1 MTMDS
6 TMRTPSFRWQ
16 TPRRHTIAATCV
28 LIALASTASL
38 LQADD
43 VDNRT
48 PDIKRVILTP
58 RETADD
64 FGKRIAQSHL
74 AMQVTVTNNSK
85 QLDMIIQHAG
95 VDLTKA
101 LSPARVAQFVKRVRQ
116 VNRKLGSGYAL
127 ASSTK
132 MSSVDLALLQG
143 VAQKGQNYDL
153 RNQAYRLI
161 VAIGTVG
168 AGLVGAAGLGPVLPK
183 AVAAWTGPGQT
194 AFATLFPDLTVDEL
208 IRLNDRAYTANTV
221 VPRQKSKVF
230 VVFLPL
236 DLIMTP
242 EEKASYWKRPSD
254 FISIVTNSGTTTPAT
269 SGTQPATSQ
278 LDLSQIEVETQYD
291 FIVPLTDIPPMITEV
306 AITDKE
312 MDNFTKKAPVHGSI
326 VGRFLDGATVS
337 LPDGAAMGLDIAA
350 DTATGTPASGENRLY
365 FVITPN
371 KVVPANTRLVFQVT
385 RDKQVTT
392 FSKLLSH
399 NFPPATLTSLDPAKG
414 SVKSDVPVKLGGS
427 GFLDGD
433 VTILID
439 GVSDAAAS
447 GIKVV
452 NLSVKDTTH
461 LEATFSIDE
470 KAKVGVRQVQ
480 IKTSGGVSGVQ
491 NFTVQAATP

>member
-1 MTMDS
+1 
-6 TMRTPSFRWQ
+6 MRTPSLRLKIL
-16 TPRRHTIAATCV
+16 RRHTLAATSI
-28 LIALASTASL
+28 LLTLASAANL

-48 PDIKRVILTP
+48 ADIKRVILPP

-101 LSPARVAQFVKRVRQ
+101 LSPDRVAEFVKRVRQ
-116 VNRKLGSGYAL
+116 VNRKLDSGYAP

-168 AGLVGAAGLGPVLPK
+168 AGLVGAAGLGPVLPR

-194 AFATLFPDLTVDEL
+194 AFSTLFPDLTVDEL

-242 EEKASYWKRPSD
+242 EEKARYWKRPSD
-254 FISIVTNSGTTTPAT
+254 FISIVSNSATGKPSTTGAAPPT
-269 SGTQPATSQ
+269 SR
-278 LDLSQIEVETQYD
+278 LDLSQIEVETTYD
-291 FIVPLTDIPPMITEV
+291 FIVPLTDVPPMITEV
-306 AITDKE
+306 AISDKE

-337 LPDGAAMGLDIAA
+337 LPDGDTMGLAIAA
-350 DTATGTPASGENRLY
+350 DTTPASSENRLY
-365 FVITPN
+365 FVITPS
-371 KVVPANTRLVFQVT
+371 KVVPANTSLVFQVT
-385 RDKQVTT
+385 RGKQTTT
-392 FSKLLSH
+392 FSKQLSH
-399 NFPPATLTSLDPAKG
+399 NFPPVTLTSLDPTKG
-414 SVKSDVPVKLGGS
+414 SAKSDQPVKLGGS

-433 VTILID
+433 VTVLID
-439 GVSDAAAS
+439 GTSDAAAS

-452 NLSVKDTTH
+452 SLSVKDTTH

-491 NFTVQAATP
+491 NFTVEAAK